1 MSKNEIYIKIRP
13 IFAEK
18 LMVDEEELEMETDVI
33 NGLCPDSLVITEIIM
48 EIEDE
53 FGLAIADGEL
63 NGLDRICDLVDYL
76 HEKLAFAGR

>member
-1 MSKNEIYIKIRP
+1 MTKQEIYLKIRP
-13 IFAEK
+13 IFADR

-48 EIEDE
+48 EIEDV
-53 FGLAIADGEL
+53 FGLSIADGEL

-76 HEKLAFAGR
+76 HEKITFAKR